1 MAQPFEVLHFREI
14 YGRAL
19 RRVETG
25 YDQAFT
31 VAPINVSD
39 PPRESARIVESVRH
53 QLVDIL
59 DYGEMFYVSA
69 EICQFLMEELVAR
82 MDTKW
87 VFHFEPGDFPTRI
100 GMVYFDTSLIRMPT
114 ILAKTKDQALRGLLW
129 GQLALDPRDE
139 AGKTW
144 LVPGSYSD
152 SLSTSIIGK
161 VIYSIVDSIKPGQF
175 ADRRFERS
183 QDYRRRYALPWS
195 TRHWLPIPYHQRF
208 DPNLLN
214 DQIDNSTWGNGE
226 MTPEE
231 VKQDDQD
238 AVTSVGTILKLLLA
252 WTAFMQT
259 EIVGTHS
266 LDSVDH
272 DKVLSRE
279 GRPPAQV
286 RIVVLRRYASAPE
299 IKHMVDVNWQYRWK
313 VREHYRNQRV
323 GPGRS
328 MVRRTLVREH
338 WKGPDDKPQAHQ
350 DTIQSLQR

>member
-14 YGRAL
+14 FGRTL
-19 RRVETG
+19 RRYETG
-25 YDQAFT
+25 FDQAFT
-31 VAPINVSD
+31 VAPIKPDD
-39 PPRESARIVESVRH
+39 PPGESRRVVESVRH
-53 QLVDIL
+53 QLVEVL

-69 EICQFLMEELVAR
+69 EICQFLVEELVAR
-82 MDTKW
+82 MDTKR

-100 GMVYFDTSLIRMPT
+100 GMVYFDTSLIQVPT
-114 ILAKTKDQALRGLLW
+114 ILTKSGTQALRALLW
-129 GQLALDPRDE
+129 GQLATHPADDD
-139 AGKTW
+139 TY

-152 SLSTSIIGK
+152 SPEVNDIGK
-161 VIYSIVDSIKPGQF
+161 VVYSVVDSIKQGQWK
-175 ADRRFERS
+175 DRRFERS
-183 QDYRRRYALPWS
+183 QAYRQKNEGPWVM
-195 TRHWLPIPYHQRF
+195 RHWIPIPYHQRF
-208 DPNLLN
+208 GADTLST
-214 DQIDNSTWGNGE
+214 QIDNTTWGQGE
-226 MTPEE
+226 LTEE
-231 VKQDDQD
+231 EKVED
-238 AVTSVGTILKLLLA
+238 ADGAAAAVGLILRLCLA

-266 LDSVDH
+266 LDSRDH

-328 MVRRTLVREH
+328 MIRRTLVREH
-338 WKGPDDKPQAHQ
+338 WKGPEDKPQAHQ